1 MARQVTMA
9 VQFGISAPPLIRPYR
24 SRHRRDRDRAILFS
38 AALLAL
44 AFISGVPSARADTA
58 TGVQEMKR
66 HNYISAI
73 IELEDP
79 AREGD
84 PIAQV
89 NLAAIYHYG
98 LGVPADYSLAMKWYR
113 AAALQGNVDGQI
125 GLAVIYAAG
134 QGVAPNLSIARMWLS
149 VAAAAMPPSPDRQRI
164 ERDRDGMA
172 LRMTNSQIKE
182 SDDLIRTWY
191 NQHVAP

>member
-1 MARQVTMA
+1 MA
-9 VQFGISAPPLIRPYR
+9 VQLDISMLSPLQFGRT
-24 SRHRRDRDRAILFS
+24 RHQPAHGLAALTFL
-38 AALLAL
+38 ALLAL
-44 AFISGVPSARADTA
+44 VMIPGARADTA
-58 TGVQEMKR
+58 TGVQELKR

-79 AREGD
+79 ARAGD

-98 LGVPADYSLAMKWYR
+98 LGVPADFALAMKWYR

-134 QGVAPNLSIARMWLS
+134 QGVSPNLPIARMWLS
-149 VAAAAMPPSPDRQRI
+149 VAAAAMPPGPDRQRV
-164 ERDRDGMA
+164 ERDRDGMT
-172 LRMTNSQIKE
+172 RSMTNSQVKE
-182 SDDLIRTWY
+182 SDDLIRVWY
-191 NQHVAP
+191 NQHMAP